1 MPAGLDALAA
11 GAADVLGAMG
21 ESFVLYTSPVAKTF
35 TAIRR
40 SGIGEIPE
48 GGVITRLVLDAPRSA
63 FASIPVSGLDVGQGD
78 AQLRRR
84 QGTGEGRVGVAEDHH
99 GVRAQLLHRAL
110 QADPG
115 GPCAVEALLRRH
127 GDPDRLRAA
136 FRERYGCTPKRFRIR
151 IRLAAAADLIA
162 GGATATEAAA
172 RLGWHDASA
181 FGRQF
186 RNVHGC
192 PPGRWRRER

>member
-63 FASIPVSGLDVGQGD
+63 FASIPVSGLDVGQGTT
-78 AQLRRR
+78 RW
-84 QGTGEGRVGVAEDHH
+84 
-99 GVRAQLLHRAL
+99 
-110 QADPG
+110 
-115 GPCAVEALLRRH
+115 
-127 GDPDRLRAA
+127 
-136 FRERYGCTPKRFRIR
+136 
-151 IRLAAAADLIA
+151 RLA
-162 GGATATEAAA
+162 EA
-172 RLGWHDASA
+172 RISSRYPSYIELVLDS
-181 FGRQF
+181 
-186 RNVHGC
+186 
-192 PPGRWRRER
+192 ETK